1 MERLKEKGGKVK
13 GEMGVALQ
21 RKNEQTCA
29 VLHFGRRLFVRAL
42 KIAFI
47 PMGLNPFARGWL
59 AFILFIF
66 LSMLNYIW
74 AGLIV
79 FSLVFALA
87 SDIHDYATSE
97 FENGESYELRV
108 VFTEGSE
115 LTRRQQ
121 VSVLLAGDT
130 LSAEWFPSGGEAELI
145 FPVSDALPAHW
156 QKVAEHQDARNMDE
170 LRAEVASSVPELRER
185 AASGTD
191 AITLPLEVVLP
202 EVHLVKMRAISK
214 AAFDMAEFAV
224 TLAIGLVGVMALW
237 LGLMKIAEDSGLI
250 YKLVRVVNPVL
261 GLLFPKVP
269 KDHPALGAIS
279 LNLSANML
287 GLGNA
292 ATPLGIKAMEEL
304 QKLNPNKDTAT
315 NAMCM
320 FLTMNTASVQLVPP
334 VTLIALLGVGVA
346 ELFYSI
352 IIATFISLV
361 TGVLAAAW
369 YARRFPD
376 DVAVPEA
383 PENP

>member
-1 MERLKEKGGKVK
+1 
-13 GEMGVALQ
+13 
-21 RKNEQTCA
+21 
-29 VLHFGRRLFVRAL
+29 
-42 KIAFI
+42 
-47 PMGLNPFARGWL
+47 
-59 AFILFIF
+59 
-66 LSMLNYIW
+66 MLNYIW

-79 FSLVFALA
+79 FSLLFALS
-87 SDIHDYATSE
+87 SDVHDYATSE
-97 FENGESYELRV
+97 FKNGESYELRV
-108 VFTEGSE
+108 FFSEDSE

-121 VSVLLAGDT
+121 VSVLFPGAAADT

-145 FPVSDALPAHW
+145 FPVNDALPAHW

-170 LRAEVASSVPELRER
+170 LRGLLRSSVPELREE
-185 AASGTD
+185 AASGTE
-191 AITLPLEVVLP
+191 AITLTAAVVLP

-224 TLAIGLVGVMALW
+224 TLAIGLIGVMALW

-352 IIATFISLV
+352 IIATFISLL
-361 TGVLAAAW
+361 TGVLAASW
-369 YARRFPD
+369 YARKFPD
-376 DVAVPEA
+376 DGVPLPGADTSKAE
-383 PENP
+383 

>member
-1 MERLKEKGGKVK
+1 
-13 GEMGVALQ
+13 
-21 RKNEQTCA
+21 
-29 VLHFGRRLFVRAL
+29 
-42 KIAFI
+42 
-47 PMGLNPFARGWL
+47 
-59 AFILFIF
+59 
-66 LSMLNYIW
+66 MLNYIW

-79 FSLVFALA
+79 FSLLFALS
-87 SDIHDYATSE
+87 SDVRDYVTSE
-97 FENGESYELRV
+97 YKNGETYELEV
-108 VFTEGSE
+108 VFPENTA
-115 LTRRQQ
+115 LDRRQD
-121 VSVLLAGDT
+121 VSVLLASSPSDT
-130 LSAEWFPSGGEAELI
+130 LSAHWFPSGDGAELI
-145 FPVSDALPAHW
+145 FPVDDRLPAHW
-156 QKVAEHQDARNMDE
+156 QKVAEHQDARDMDE
-170 LRAEVASSVPELRER
+170 LRAEAASLLPELKER
-185 AASGTD
+185 AESAPD
-191 AITLPLEVVLP
+191 AITLQLEAVLP
-202 EVHLVKMRAISK
+202 EVHLVKMRAISE

-224 TLAIGLVGVMALW
+224 TLAIGLIGVMALW

-250 YKLVRVVNPVL
+250 YKLVKVVNPVL

-361 TGVLAAAW
+361 TGVLAASW
-369 YARRFPD
+369 YARKFPD
-376 DVAVPEA
+376 DDVPL
-383 PENP
+383 PETSTGEKS